1 MVEVVFVEPGGR
13 ELRINVA
20 EGTTARDAAV
30 NNSVPG
36 IDGDCGGV
44 CACATCH
51 VHVDPAWIGLTGKAE
66 PGGMEAELVQ
76 FAEGSNDASRLACQ
90 IVLTPALN
98 GLVLRIPKG
107 QH

>member
-1 MVEVVFVEPGGR
+1 MPKVIFVAFDGAER
-13 ELRINVA
+13 SIAVA
-20 EGTTARDAAV
+20 DGTTARDAAV

-51 VHVDPAWIGLTGKAE
+51 VYVDPAWIARTGPSPK
-66 PGGMEAELVQ
+66 GSMEADLLQ
-76 FAEGSNDASRLACQ
+76 FAEGVREESRLACQ
-90 IVLTPALN
+90 ISITEKLD
-98 GLVLRIPKG
+98 GLKLHLPER